1 MQFRLTLMF
10 LSCLTFILCTAN
22 VEMVSSPSLT
32 YIKSNIDKKQI
43 KKLSINIENQ
53 GKLNTLG
60 ISKGGISKSHNLSVE
75 SKFHLLKSGSK
86 QENKKNYLAQ
96 RISTGRINPGELSSY
111 MTLRPTGQTNAL
123 NNPLYELR
131 LYANGQLINR
141 FFTVTGRRHT
151 QDRNRHQS
159 GTEAPLP
166 DGKYTVSISTVP
178 GNIAEAG
185 DQFLPIWPLF
195 KTGRTDLGFHVDP
208 SFEKNN
214 GEDGTSGCIGLISK
228 QHLSQIV
235 TFVRTYRPKFID
247 VRIQ

>member
-1 MQFRLTLMF
+1 ML
-10 LSCLTFILCTAN
+10 
-22 VEMVSSPSLT
+22 SSPSMT
-32 YIKSNIDKKQI
+32 YMKSNIDKKQI
-43 KKLSINIENQ
+43 KKILINTGDQE
-53 GKLNTLG
+53 KLNTLG
-60 ISKGGISKSHNLSVE
+60 IDKGGISKNQNWSVE
-75 SKFHLLKSGSK
+75 SKFHLLKSGGK
-86 QENKKNYLAQ
+86 QENKKNYIAQ
-96 RISTGRINPGELSSY
+96 KISTGRINPGELSSY
-111 MTLRPTGQTNAL
+111 ITLRPTGQTNAL

-141 FFTVTGRRHT
+141 FLTVTGRRHT
-151 QDRNRHQS
+151 QNRNRHQS

-166 DGKYTVSISTVP
+166 DGKYTVSISTIR
-178 GNIAEAG
+178 GSIAEAG

-228 QHLSQIV
+228 QHLSQVV